1 MIIVFDKLLL
11 ECIHDATLHNRL
23 RSNKLRSVL
32 SVLLTSFAEYNDL
45 TFKEVNQQRNCHFAD
60 YGIKVKVTDFFNK
73 YAKKREIK
81 LLVSNVNLYQISIPN
96 TEIRLIGDLKRNYFH
111 SREKAYDDL
120 FSVLFIDF
128 DHSLH
133 KNIRSIKA
141 KQQHDLICINFL
153 VCPFPI
159 VD

>member
-23 RSNKLRSVL
+23 RANKLRSVL

-45 TFKEVNQQRNCHFAD
+45 TFKEINQHRNCHLVD
-60 YGIKVKVTDFFNK
+60 YGVRTKVVDFFKK
-73 YAKKREIK
+73 YAKKSQVK
-81 LLVSNVNLYQISIPN
+81 TFVSEANLYQIAIPN

-120 FSVLFIDF
+120 FSVLLIDF
-128 DHSLH
+128 DHSL
-133 KNIRSIKA
+133 NIYISQLKFKIK
-141 KQQHDLICINFL
+141 HDLICIMK
-153 VCPFPI
+153 
-159 VD
+159 

>member
-23 RSNKLRSVL
+23 RANKLRSAL

-45 TFKEVNQQRNCHFAD
+45 TFKEINQQRNCHFVNQ
-60 YGIKVKVTDFFNK
+60 GIQLKVADFFTK

-81 LLVSNVNLYQISIPN
+81 LLVSNANLYQIAIPN

-111 SREKAYDDL
+111 SR
-120 FSVLFIDF
+120 
-128 DHSLH
+128 
-133 KNIRSIKA
+133 
-141 KQQHDLICINFL
+141 
-153 VCPFPI
+153 
-159 VD
+159 